1 MSAVWATEDRVT
13 WLPDFWWCIN
23 PYLELCFRN
32 CSGGKGGC
40 KGGLTWWGRCFHGI
54 NFSGPFDFN
63 APCKPHILKSHIK
76 KLQPQFVLRRPD
88 TPPQFASSKKAK
100 NDPLVFCRNYFSCL
114 LQLEEAIIFQ
124 WLVQGFSELGVFDH
138 HVYTRMW
145 AGRIAGGRIKI
156 QKLGISLEWWMR
168 VSSCGT
174 QSTQGESSSK
184 SFWHIPK
191 ATQGLVLFPETQMF
205 KSRTWE
211 DWLYMMH
218 GVVWEMTSRWLIHL
232 NTWSP
237 VGTTF

>member
-40 KGGLTWWGRCFHGI
+40 KGGLTRWGRCFHGI

-63 APCKPHILKSHIK
+63 APCKPHILKSCSLSLSWEGQIHLLNLHLHK
-76 KLQPQFVLRRPD
+76 RPRMILWC
-88 TPPQFASSKKAK
+88 PSY
-100 NDPLVFCRNYFSCL
+100 CRNYFSCL
-114 LQLEEAIIFQ
+114 LQLGEAIIFQ
-124 WLVQGFSELGVFDH
+124 WIVQGFSEVGVFDH

-145 AGRIAGGRIKI
+145 AGRIAGGWIKI
-156 QKLGISLEWWMR
+156 QKLGISLEGWMR
-168 VSSCGT
+168 VSSRGT
-174 QSTQGESSSK
+174 QSTQGESSSN

-205 KSRTWE
+205 KSSSWE

-218 GVVWEMTSRWLIHL
+218 GVLWEMTSHWLIHL